1 MFEYNLT
8 IGEYN
13 DDVRVSIG
21 VKVKQGLSPEDY
33 TKLREALNQV
43 EEITRKYQVP
53 FPAPVEKK
61 AE

>member
-33 TKLREALNQV
+33 TKLRAALNEV
-43 EEITRKYQVP
+43 EEITRKYQL
-53 FPAPVEKK
+53 PVEKT